1 MISERREC
9 TVQLVMGS
17 QWSPMGNGKV
27 NVKQFDPLIQVDL
40 QMMSVVFMQC
50 NCLYGQS
57 RKITWNTS
65 LTFQPKYPKLI
76 SGGKH
81 GLQCTC
87 IVILVSFQ

>member
-65 LTFQPKYPKLI
+65 LTFQPNC
-76 SGGKH
+76 
-81 GLQCTC
+81 QN
-87 IVILVSFQ
+87 